1 MEDNIKNIISP
12 EKGLVQVNNLKVGR
26 YNDQYLELNVSVFL
40 LESYSIQKN
49 SMDVLAHEAAKLLHL
64 GKHHNNNQGGN
75 LELSY

>member
-40 LESYSIQKN
+40 LES
-49 SMDVLAHEAAKLLHL
+49 
-64 GKHHNNNQGGN
+64 
-75 LELSY
+75 